1 MGLHSFLSTVRHAL
15 SWRWRR
21 LMPAY
26 ALRSDTHE
34 RRGKVPGVRAAQ
46 IQNGRRQ
53 AGLNALFNMQ
63 CKYRIYMVN
72 PEDSAVV

>member
-1 MGLHSFLSTVRHAL
+1 
-15 SWRWRR
+15 
-21 LMPAY
+21 MPAY